1 LLSKNSDRFKKLV
14 FHRLFFCYPLH
25 TMVGHLGYISR
36 RWLCVLG
43 ICCLF
48 SACQST
54 VETSDGAQ
62 NLPDVETGNALLAD
76 PASSPFGGLFSRV
89 YPETPLPEGMRRPQ
103 ARGDSK
109 QDIAS
114 SDAPHA
120 DKDAPSGFFA
130 RLAQRAAEI
139 EASKEAKGVDGRQ
152 LAAVDSAGMSVEDGV
167 TTDPAGDLDKEPVP
181 EPAKLGFFARLT
193 QGRTEIE
200 ETEVAALTDPDT
212 PTESMPPKAET
223 IVLPGFGEMLPV
235 CGLPRRAMGQQVA
248 RYPENGRTRYAVYDT
263 VPGQAEPR
271 LMYVTGFEDGCPRQI
286 WAALAMFGNFGLHEQ
301 VRYLLPERSKPFSET
316 DKAYEILKAEQCGV
330 ERREPCGRALRKLQ
344 REGVFLS
351 LYERLGRG
359 GWANMLIYDGSVI
372 AVEGL

>member
-1 LLSKNSDRFKKLV
+1 
-14 FHRLFFCYPLH
+14 
-25 TMVGHLGYISR
+25 MVGYLVYISQ
-36 RWLCVLG
+36 RWLGVLG
-43 ICCLF
+43 VCSLL

-54 VETSDGAQ
+54 VETSDGPRQ
-62 NLPDVETGNALLAD
+62 PSGSDTSNALLAD
-76 PASSPFGGLFSRV
+76 PAPAPFGGLFSRV
-89 YPETPLPEGMRRPQ
+89 YPETPLPEGMLRPY
-103 ARGDSK
+103 ARGQSK
-109 QDIAS
+109 EVIAAPDA
-114 SDAPHA
+114 SDPATDNEA
-120 DKDAPSGFFA
+120 SSGFFA

-139 EASKEAKGVDGRQ
+139 EASRDASGVDGPQ
-152 LAAVDSAGMSVEDGV
+152 PAVADTAGMSVEDGV
-167 TTDPAGDLDKEPVP
+167 TTDPASDPGKEPVT
-181 EPAKLGFFARLT
+181 EPVKLGFFARLT
-193 QGRTEIE
+193 QGRTETE

-212 PTESMPPKAET
+212 PPESMPPKADT

-271 LMYVTGFEDGCPRQI
+271 LMYVTGFGDGCPRQI

-330 ERREPCGRALRKLQ
+330 EHREPCGRSLRKFQ
-344 REGVFLS
+344 RDGVFLS

-359 GWANMLIYDGSVI
+359 GWANMLIYDGSVV